1 ACTTALVRAER
12 ALAGARP
19 GDEVPYWARCF
30 DEAQLADEFGHCHR
44 DLQQFRAAAQHAER
58 SLHLRAPAYARSR
71 LFCRVVLAT
80 ARLGLGELDQACQL
94 ALEAADQAAEMRSVR
109 AVEYVRDF
117 ERRLE
122 PYRDA
127 GPVRADRGR
136 GAALGERPAGRRP
149 GTPGAGESPGG
160 RRVPGVVGARAGLAG
175 RCATASGAGVP
186 VWGRPVPW
194 AARWRAR
201 LERGP
206 GRRGAARQP
215 QGWGAGPG
223 SSRAVVGGLVP
234 CVAGARARAGRA
246 SRDGPCGW
254 GAALGSSC
262 VVGGPV
268 PCVAGVRA
276 GPGGG
281 AADGPRGRGA
291 ARGPSRV
298 VGGPVPCVAGARA
311 GPAGCRATARGAGE
325 PPGAVPGRGR
335 PRAVR
340 GWTAGREPGRGSGP
354 AETGCPPGQ
363 AARGAVGSGSA
374 VCRGRPAPR
383 SLSRAVA
390 ARRPEYRAP
399 CTVLVSRWSPH
410 TYRPARSRTGRRR
423 SCGARMAGTAC
434 GAWCT
439 ASVSQRLVDVPYRRL
454 RCMRTAVSTWAGGV
468 PSTVDVT
475 SARPAGARDG
485 STRLTTAVWATGPP
499 RSASR
504 SRAVPVAGGSS
515 VAWCTTVTGWKSG
528 TRSPGSSS

>member
-1 ACTTALVRAER
+1 QGGGPRIA
-12 ALAGARP
+12 P
-19 GDEVPYWARCF
+19 G
-30 DEAQLADEFGHCHR
+30 GG
-44 DLQQFRAAAQHAER
+44 
-58 SLHLRAPAYARSR
+58 
-71 LFCRVVLAT
+71 T
-80 ARLGLGELDQACQL
+80 
-94 ALEAADQAAEMRSVR
+94 AAD
-109 AVEYVRDF
+109 
-117 ERRLE
+117 
-122 PYRDA
+122 
-127 GPVRADRGR
+127 G
-136 GAALGERPAGRRP
+136 
-149 GTPGAGESPGG
+149 PGAGEPPGG
-160 RRVPGVVGARAGLAG
+160 R
-175 RCATASGAGVP
+175 P
-186 VWGRPVPW
+186 VSW
-194 AARWRAR
+194 AARCRAR
-201 LERGP
+201 LECGP

-246 SRDGPCGW
+246 ARDGPGRS

-262 VVGGPV
+262 GVGGPVPVVAGARAGAGRASRDGPGGGGRVLGSSGVVGGPV
-268 PCVAGVRA
+268 PGVAGVRA
-276 GPGGG
+276 GPGGA

-311 GPAGCRATARGAGE
+311 GPAGCRVTASGAGE
-325 PPGAVPGRGR
+325 PPGVVP
-335 PRAVR
+335 PWAARAGR
-340 GWTAGREPGRGSGP
+340 GWTADREPGRGSGP
-354 AETGCPPGQ
+354 AEVGCPPGQ

-399 CTVLVSRWSPH
+399 CTVLVSRWAPH

-528 TRSPGSSS
+528 TRSPGSSSAAERASVATSTARQRNSPCSAVVTEVVDTDVTRTPVCTVPGGSP